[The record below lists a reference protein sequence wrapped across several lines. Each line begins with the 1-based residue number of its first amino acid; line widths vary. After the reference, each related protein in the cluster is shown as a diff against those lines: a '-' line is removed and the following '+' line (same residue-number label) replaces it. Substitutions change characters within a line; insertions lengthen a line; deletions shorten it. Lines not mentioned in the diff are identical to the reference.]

1 MSITRNLGPGLGAA
15 LGSDQATKVMQ
26 QQIAELERQLAHVTE
41 SLDAMAQLSQAL
53 SASLSAQG
61 KRVPS
66 MQKVMTGPNT
76 FKLVLRP

>member
-1 MSITRNLGPGLGAA
+1 MSITRNLGPGLGAT

-26 QQIAELERQLAHVTE
+26 QQIADLERQLAHVTE

-53 SASLSAQG
+53 SVSLSAQG
-61 KRVPS
+61 KHLPAI
-66 MQKVMTGPNT
+66 QKVPTGPGK